1 MGFFDKLK
9 REMYI
14 NKLITAYKMTYGCGD
29 YAAMECLT
37 KNYSTKELKE
47 ICDFFR
53 DAKKSGLLL
62 TMILA
67 PQFKENFRDVA
78 EIDKKYN
85 GN

>member
-1 MGFFDKLK
+1 VGFFDKFK

-14 NKLITAYKMTYGCGD
+14 NKLIAAYKKTYGCGD
-29 YAAMECLT
+29 FAAMDCLT

-47 ICDFFR
+47 IYDFFR
-53 DAKKSGLLL
+53 DAKKTGLLD

-67 PQFKENFRDVA
+67 PQFKEDLRIVI
-78 EIDKKYN
+78 EIDKKFK

>member
-9 REMYI
+9 REIYI
-14 NKLITAYKMTYGCGD
+14 NKLVTAYKMTYGCGD
-29 YAAMECLT
+29 YAAMEYLT

-47 ICDFFR
+47 IYGFLR

-67 PQFKENFRDVA
+67 PQFKENFRDVT

>member
-14 NKLITAYKMTYGCGD
+14 NKLVTAYKMTYECGD

-47 ICDFFR
+47 IYGFLR

-67 PQFKENFRDVA
+67 PQFKENFRDVR

>member
-14 NKLITAYKMTYGCGD
+14 HKLVTAYKMTYECGD

-47 ICDFFR
+47 IYGFLR

-67 PQFKENFRDVA
+67 PQFKENFRDVT